1 MSKERFSVF
10 ATDVETGESRSTTQY
25 LCVVCQ
31 ERQIPFSWVHISQ
44 ESPRV
49 KVKVWLTS
57 DLTAAARSKRGFV
70 GVVTGLYT
78 NEGRRHTYA
87 ETD

>member
-1 MSKERFSVF
+1 MF
-10 ATDVETGESRSTTQY
+10 ATDVDTGESRSTTQY
-25 LCVVCQ
+25 LRFHVRSA
-31 ERQIPFSWVHISQ
+31 EDRWLGTHISR
-44 ESPRV
+44 SPRV

-78 NEGRRHTYA
+78 NEGRWSTYA
-87 ETD
+87 DTLCAW

>member
-31 ERQIPFSWVHISQ
+31 ERRDRSSSVHEHLK
-44 ESPRV
+44 ES
-49 KVKVWLTS
+49 S
-57 DLTAAARSKRGFV
+57 GQS
-70 GVVTGLYT
+70 
-78 NEGRRHTYA
+78 EGMVD
-87 ETD
+87 E